1 MSKLKLG
8 VTTDSDLI
16 ELSNVLGFPL
26 KIVSSDETPKLN
38 PKEIT
43 NLIVNV
49 DPSYSGKNGT
59 HWVCLHIDRDD
70 KSRPSSDPRSS
81 DKLLTYFD
89 PFGMVPQPYV
99 NDFIQKAKKDLNIK
113 AVMID
118 NMSQDLKADSCG
130 YWCCFFLSK
139 IQDGS
144 VGEFVSKLSLNPKQN
159 EKMLNSFYQRLLN

>member
-59 HWVCLHIDRDD
+59 HWVCLHIDRDE
-70 KSRPSSDPRSS
+70 
-81 DKLLTYFD
+81 KLLTYFD

-99 NDFIQKAKKDLNIK
+99 NDFIQKAKKDLNVK

-159 EKMLNSFYQRLLN
+159 EKMLNSFYQRLIN